1 MDINLMITSFPKLL
15 DATVVTVKLLSLSL
29 FFGLFIGLLFAILRL
44 SKNKIINKFAYG
56 YSYVFRGTPLLV
68 QIFIIYFGLGNI
80 EYFRST
86 FLWVVFKEP
95 YWCAIIA
102 FALNT
107 GAYTSEIL
115 RSAFQTIKP
124 GFIEAGKSLGISN
137 KIIFYKIQ
145 IPIAIR
151 QSLPAYGNEII
162 LMMKGT
168 SLASTVTLMDFDLMI
183 NSLPK
188 LLGATVVTLKL
199 LSASLFFGLFIG
211 LLFAVLRL
219 NKNKIIN
226 KFAYTYSYVFRGTP
240 LLVQIFIIY
249 FGLGQIEYFRST
261 FLWVVFKEPYW
272 CAIIAFALNTGAYTS
287 EILRSAFQTIKP
299 GLIEAGKSLGISNKI
314 IFYKIQIPIAIRQS
328 LPAYGN
334 EIILMMKGTSLAST
348 VTLMDLT
355 GVAKY
360 IISTT
365 FKPIEVFIVA
375 GGIYLFMT
383 FIIHNVIKF
392 LEKKY
397 SFN

>member
-1 MDINLMITSFPKLL
+1 MDFSIMASSLPKLL
-15 DATVVTVKLLSLSL
+15 SASVITIKLLSLSL
-29 FFGLFIGLLFAILRL
+29 FFGVFIGLLFAILRL
-44 SKNKIINKFAYG
+44 NKNPVINKFAYG

-68 QIFIIYFGLGNI
+68 QIFIIYFGLGQI
-80 EYFRST
+80 EYFRTT
-86 FLWVVFKEP
+86 FLWVIFKEP

-124 GFIEAGKSLGISN
+124 GI
-137 KIIFYKIQ
+137 
-145 IPIAIR
+145 
-151 QSLPAYGNEII
+151 
-162 LMMKGT
+162 
-168 SLASTVTLMDFDLMI
+168 
-183 NSLPK
+183 
-188 LLGATVVTLKL
+188 
-199 LSASLFFGLFIG
+199 
-211 LLFAVLRL
+211 
-219 NKNKIIN
+219 
-226 KFAYTYSYVFRGTP
+226 
-240 LLVQIFIIY
+240 
-249 FGLGQIEYFRST
+249 
-261 FLWVVFKEPYW
+261 
-272 CAIIAFALNTGAYTS
+272 
-287 EILRSAFQTIKP
+287 
-299 GLIEAGKSLGISNKI
+299 IEAGKSLGISNKI

-375 GGIYLFMT
+375 GSIYLFMT
-383 FIIHNVIKF
+383 FLVHNLIKY

-397 SFN
+397 SFQ

>member
-1 MDINLMITSFPKLL
+1 MDFDLMITSFPKLL
-15 DATVVTVKLLSLSL
+15 NATVVTLKLLSLSL
-29 FFGLFIGLLFAILRL
+29 FFGLFIGLFFAILRVN
-44 SKNKIINKFAYG
+44 KNPIVNKFAYG

-68 QIFIIYFGLGNI
+68 QIFIIYFGLGQI
-80 EYFRST
+80 EYLRST
-86 FLWVVFKEP
+86 VLWVILKEP

-102 FALNT
+102 FSLNT

-124 GFIEAGKSLGISN
+124 GIIEAG
-137 KIIFYKIQ
+137 Q
-145 IPIAIR
+145 
-151 QSLPAYGNEII
+151 
-162 LMMKGT
+162 
-168 SLASTVTLMDFDLMI
+168 
-183 NSLPK
+183 
-188 LLGATVVTLKL
+188 
-199 LSASLFFGLFIG
+199 
-211 LLFAVLRL
+211 
-219 NKNKIIN
+219 
-226 KFAYTYSYVFRGTP
+226 
-240 LLVQIFIIY
+240 
-249 FGLGQIEYFRST
+249 
-261 FLWVVFKEPYW
+261 
-272 CAIIAFALNTGAYTS
+272 
-287 EILRSAFQTIKP
+287 
-299 GLIEAGKSLGISNKI
+299 SLGISNKI

-392 LEKKY
+392 LERKHSY
-397 SFN
+397 

>member
-1 MDINLMITSFPKLL
+1 MDLELMANSFPKLL
-15 DATVVTVKLLSLSL
+15 NAAVITLKLLSASL
-29 FFGLFIGLLFAILRL
+29 IIGLFVGLFFAILRL
-44 SKNKIINKFAYG
+44 NKNIFLNKFAYG

-68 QIFIIYFGLGNI
+68 QIFIIYFGLGQI
-80 EYFRST
+80 EYLRST
-86 FLWVVFKEP
+86 FLWIILKEP

-124 GFIEAGKSLGISN
+124 GIVEAGKSLGISN

-168 SLASTVTLMDFDLMI
+168 SLASTVTI
-183 NSLPK
+183 
-188 LLGATVVTLKL
+188 
-199 LSASLFFGLFIG
+199 
-211 LLFAVLRL
+211 
-219 NKNKIIN
+219 
-226 KFAYTYSYVFRGTP
+226 
-240 LLVQIFIIY
+240 
-249 FGLGQIEYFRST
+249 
-261 FLWVVFKEPYW
+261 
-272 CAIIAFALNTGAYTS
+272 
-287 EILRSAFQTIKP
+287 
-299 GLIEAGKSLGISNKI
+299 
-314 IFYKIQIPIAIRQS
+314 
-328 LPAYGN
+328 
-334 EIILMMKGTSLAST
+334 
-348 VTLMDLT
+348 MDLT

-383 FIIHNVIKF
+383 FVIHNLIKF

>member
-1 MDINLMITSFPKLL
+1 MDFELMINSFPKLFN
-15 DATVVTVKLLSLSL
+15 AAVVTLKLLSVSL
-29 FFGLFIGLLFAILRL
+29 IVGLFIGLSFAILRL
-44 SKNKIINKFAYG
+44 NKNIFINKFAYG

-68 QIFIIYFGLGNI
+68 QIFIIYFGLGQI
-80 EYFRST
+80 ESLRSS
-86 FLWVVFKEP
+86 FLWVILKEP

-124 GFIEAGKSLGISN
+124 GIIEAGKSLGISN
-137 KIIFYKIQ
+137 KIIFYKVQ

-162 LMMKGT
+162 LM
-168 SLASTVTLMDFDLMI
+168 L
-183 NSLPK
+183 
-188 LLGATVVTLKL
+188 
-199 LSASLFFGLFIG
+199 
-211 LLFAVLRL
+211 
-219 NKNKIIN
+219 
-226 KFAYTYSYVFRGTP
+226 
-240 LLVQIFIIY
+240 
-249 FGLGQIEYFRST
+249 
-261 FLWVVFKEPYW
+261 
-272 CAIIAFALNTGAYTS
+272 
-287 EILRSAFQTIKP
+287 
-299 GLIEAGKSLGISNKI
+299 
-314 IFYKIQIPIAIRQS
+314 
-328 LPAYGN
+328 
-334 EIILMMKGTSLAST
+334 KGTSLAST

-397 SFN
+397 SY

>member
-1 MDINLMITSFPKLL
+1 MDFELMVNSLPKLL
-15 DATVVTVKLLSLSL
+15 SAAVVTLKLLSVSL
-29 FFGLFIGLLFAILRL
+29 IVGLFIGLLFAILRL
-44 SKNKIINKFAYG
+44 NKNIFINKFAYG

-68 QIFIIYFGLGNI
+68 QIFIIYFGLGQI
-80 EYFRST
+80 ESLRSS
-86 FLWVVFKEP
+86 FLWVILKEP

-124 GFIEAGKSLGISN
+124 GIIEAGKSLGISN
-137 KIIFYKIQ
+137 KIIFYKVQ

-162 LMMKGT
+162 LM
-168 SLASTVTLMDFDLMI
+168 L
-183 NSLPK
+183 
-188 LLGATVVTLKL
+188 
-199 LSASLFFGLFIG
+199 
-211 LLFAVLRL
+211 
-219 NKNKIIN
+219 
-226 KFAYTYSYVFRGTP
+226 
-240 LLVQIFIIY
+240 
-249 FGLGQIEYFRST
+249 
-261 FLWVVFKEPYW
+261 
-272 CAIIAFALNTGAYTS
+272 
-287 EILRSAFQTIKP
+287 
-299 GLIEAGKSLGISNKI
+299 
-314 IFYKIQIPIAIRQS
+314 
-328 LPAYGN
+328 
-334 EIILMMKGTSLAST
+334 KGTSLAST

-383 FIIHNVIKF
+383 FIIHNLIKF

-397 SFN
+397 SY

>member
-1 MDINLMITSFPKLL
+1 MDLELMINSFPKLL
-15 DATVVTVKLLSLSL
+15 NAAVITLKLLSVSL
-29 FFGLFIGLLFAILRL
+29 IIGLFIGLFFAILRL
-44 SKNKIINKFAYG
+44 NKNIFINRFAYG

-68 QIFIIYFGLGNI
+68 QIFIIYFGLGQI
-80 EYFRST
+80 EYLRST
-86 FLWVVFKEP
+86 FLWVILKEP

-124 GFIEAGKSLGISN
+124 GIIEAGKSLGIPN
-137 KIIFYKIQ
+137 KVIFYKIQ

-168 SLASTVTLMDFDLMI
+168 SLASTVTI
-183 NSLPK
+183 
-188 LLGATVVTLKL
+188 
-199 LSASLFFGLFIG
+199 
-211 LLFAVLRL
+211 
-219 NKNKIIN
+219 
-226 KFAYTYSYVFRGTP
+226 
-240 LLVQIFIIY
+240 
-249 FGLGQIEYFRST
+249 
-261 FLWVVFKEPYW
+261 
-272 CAIIAFALNTGAYTS
+272 
-287 EILRSAFQTIKP
+287 
-299 GLIEAGKSLGISNKI
+299 
-314 IFYKIQIPIAIRQS
+314 
-328 LPAYGN
+328 
-334 EIILMMKGTSLAST
+334 
-348 VTLMDLT
+348 MDLT

-365 FKPIEVFIVA
+365 FKPIEVFIVP

-383 FIIHNVIKF
+383 FIIHNLIKF

>member
-1 MDINLMITSFPKLL
+1 MDIELMFDSLPKLL
-15 DATVVTVKLLSLSL
+15 SATLVTVKLLSASL

-44 SKNKIINKFAYG
+44 NKNIFINKFAYG

-68 QIFIIYFGLGNI
+68 QIFIIYFGLAQI
-80 EYFRST
+80 EYLRTS
-86 FLWVVFKEP
+86 FLWVILKEP

-102 FALNT
+102 FTLNT

-124 GFIEAGKSLGISN
+124 GIIEAGKSLGVTN

-151 QSLPAYGNEII
+151 QSLPAYGNEMI

-168 SLASTVTLMDFDLMI
+168 SLASTVT
-183 NSLPK
+183 S
-188 LLGATVVTLKL
+188 
-199 LSASLFFGLFIG
+199 
-211 LLFAVLRL
+211 
-219 NKNKIIN
+219 
-226 KFAYTYSYVFRGTP
+226 
-240 LLVQIFIIY
+240 
-249 FGLGQIEYFRST
+249 
-261 FLWVVFKEPYW
+261 
-272 CAIIAFALNTGAYTS
+272 
-287 EILRSAFQTIKP
+287 
-299 GLIEAGKSLGISNKI
+299 
-314 IFYKIQIPIAIRQS
+314 
-328 LPAYGN
+328 
-334 EIILMMKGTSLAST
+334 
-348 VTLMDLT
+348 MDLT

-383 FIIHNVIKF
+383 FIIHNLIKY

-397 SFN
+397 SFQQ

>member
-1 MDINLMITSFPKLL
+1 MINSFPKLL
-15 DATVVTVKLLSLSL
+15 NAAAITLKLLSVSL
-29 FFGLFIGLLFAILRL
+29 LIGLFIGLLFAILRL
-44 SKNKIINKFAYG
+44 NKNLFINRFAYG
-56 YSYVFRGTPLLV
+56 YSYLFRGTPLLV
-68 QIFIIYFGLGNI
+68 QIFIIYFGLGQI
-80 EYFRST
+80 EYLRTT
-86 FLWVVFKEP
+86 FLWTILKEP

-124 GFIEAGKSLGISN
+124 GIIEAGKSLGISN

-145 IPIAIR
+145 IP
-151 QSLPAYGNEII
+151 
-162 LMMKGT
+162 
-168 SLASTVTLMDFDLMI
+168 V
-183 NSLPK
+183 
-188 LLGATVVTLKL
+188 
-199 LSASLFFGLFIG
+199 
-211 LLFAVLRL
+211 
-219 NKNKIIN
+219 
-226 KFAYTYSYVFRGTP
+226 
-240 LLVQIFIIY
+240 
-249 FGLGQIEYFRST
+249 
-261 FLWVVFKEPYW
+261 
-272 CAIIAFALNTGAYTS
+272 
-287 EILRSAFQTIKP
+287 
-299 GLIEAGKSLGISNKI
+299 
-314 IFYKIQIPIAIRQS
+314 AIRQS

-365 FKPIEVFIVA
+365 FRPVEVFIVA

-397 SFN
+397 SFNS

>member
-1 MDINLMITSFPKLL
+1 MINSFPKLL
-15 DATVVTVKLLSLSL
+15 SAAAITLKLLSVSL
-29 FFGLFIGLLFAILRL
+29 IIGLFIGLLFAILRL
-44 SKNKIINKFAYG
+44 NKNIFINKFAYG
-56 YSYVFRGTPLLV
+56 YSYLFRGTPLLV
-68 QIFIIYFGLGNI
+68 QIFIIYFGLGQI
-80 EYFRST
+80 EYLRTT
-86 FLWVVFKEP
+86 FLWTILKEP

-124 GFIEAGKSLGISN
+124 GI
-137 KIIFYKIQ
+137 
-145 IPIAIR
+145 
-151 QSLPAYGNEII
+151 
-162 LMMKGT
+162 
-168 SLASTVTLMDFDLMI
+168 
-183 NSLPK
+183 
-188 LLGATVVTLKL
+188 
-199 LSASLFFGLFIG
+199 
-211 LLFAVLRL
+211 
-219 NKNKIIN
+219 
-226 KFAYTYSYVFRGTP
+226 
-240 LLVQIFIIY
+240 
-249 FGLGQIEYFRST
+249 
-261 FLWVVFKEPYW
+261 
-272 CAIIAFALNTGAYTS
+272 
-287 EILRSAFQTIKP
+287 
-299 GLIEAGKSLGISNKI
+299 IEAGKSLGISNKI

-365 FKPIEVFIVA
+365 FRPVEVFIVA

-383 FIIHNVIKF
+383 FIIHNLIKF

>member
-1 MDINLMITSFPKLL
+1 MDLELMANSFPKLL
-15 DATVVTVKLLSLSL
+15 NAAVITLKLLSASL
-29 FFGLFIGLLFAILRL
+29 IIGLFIGLFFAILRL
-44 SKNKIINKFAYG
+44 NKNIFLNKFAYG

-68 QIFIIYFGLGNI
+68 QIFIIYFGLGQI
-80 EYFRST
+80 EYLRST
-86 FLWVVFKEP
+86 FLWVILKEP

-124 GFIEAGKSLGISN
+124 GIVEAGKSLGISN

-168 SLASTVTLMDFDLMI
+168 SLASTVTI
-183 NSLPK
+183 
-188 LLGATVVTLKL
+188 
-199 LSASLFFGLFIG
+199 
-211 LLFAVLRL
+211 
-219 NKNKIIN
+219 
-226 KFAYTYSYVFRGTP
+226 
-240 LLVQIFIIY
+240 
-249 FGLGQIEYFRST
+249 
-261 FLWVVFKEPYW
+261 
-272 CAIIAFALNTGAYTS
+272 
-287 EILRSAFQTIKP
+287 
-299 GLIEAGKSLGISNKI
+299 
-314 IFYKIQIPIAIRQS
+314 
-328 LPAYGN
+328 
-334 EIILMMKGTSLAST
+334 
-348 VTLMDLT
+348 MDLT

-383 FIIHNVIKF
+383 FVIHNLIKF

>member
-1 MDINLMITSFPKLL
+1 MDLELMINSLPKLL
-15 DATVVTVKLLSLSL
+15 SATVITLKLLSVSL
-29 FFGLFIGLLFAILRL
+29 IIGLFIGLFFAILRL
-44 SKNKIINKFAYG
+44 NKNIFINRFAYG
-56 YSYVFRGTPLLV
+56 YSYIFRGTPLLV
-68 QIFIIYFGLGNI
+68 QIFIIYFGLGQI
-80 EYFRST
+80 EYLRST
-86 FLWVVFKEP
+86 VLWVILKEP

-124 GFIEAGKSLGISN
+124 GIIEAGKSLGISN
-137 KIIFYKIQ
+137 KVIFYKIQ

-168 SLASTVTLMDFDLMI
+168 SLASTVTI
-183 NSLPK
+183 
-188 LLGATVVTLKL
+188 
-199 LSASLFFGLFIG
+199 
-211 LLFAVLRL
+211 
-219 NKNKIIN
+219 
-226 KFAYTYSYVFRGTP
+226 
-240 LLVQIFIIY
+240 
-249 FGLGQIEYFRST
+249 
-261 FLWVVFKEPYW
+261 
-272 CAIIAFALNTGAYTS
+272 
-287 EILRSAFQTIKP
+287 
-299 GLIEAGKSLGISNKI
+299 
-314 IFYKIQIPIAIRQS
+314 
-328 LPAYGN
+328 
-334 EIILMMKGTSLAST
+334 
-348 VTLMDLT
+348 MDLT

>member
-1 MDINLMITSFPKLL
+1 MDFELMINSFPKLL
-15 DATVVTVKLLSLSL
+15 NAAVVTLKLLSISL
-29 FFGLFIGLLFAILRL
+29 IVGLFIGLLFAILRL
-44 SKNKIINKFAYG
+44 NKNIFINKFAYG

-68 QIFIIYFGLGNI
+68 QIFIIYFGLGQI
-80 EYFRST
+80 DSLRSS
-86 FLWVVFKEP
+86 FLWVILKEP

-124 GFIEAGKSLGISN
+124 GIIEAGKSLGISN
-137 KIIFYKIQ
+137 KIIFYKVQ

-162 LMMKGT
+162 LM
-168 SLASTVTLMDFDLMI
+168 L
-183 NSLPK
+183 
-188 LLGATVVTLKL
+188 
-199 LSASLFFGLFIG
+199 
-211 LLFAVLRL
+211 
-219 NKNKIIN
+219 
-226 KFAYTYSYVFRGTP
+226 
-240 LLVQIFIIY
+240 
-249 FGLGQIEYFRST
+249 
-261 FLWVVFKEPYW
+261 
-272 CAIIAFALNTGAYTS
+272 
-287 EILRSAFQTIKP
+287 
-299 GLIEAGKSLGISNKI
+299 
-314 IFYKIQIPIAIRQS
+314 
-328 LPAYGN
+328 
-334 EIILMMKGTSLAST
+334 KGTSLAST

-383 FIIHNVIKF
+383 YIIHNLIKF

-397 SFN
+397 SY